1 MRDLAA
7 GTLLESLADRQ
18 VALSLVATGG
28 GTSAIASLCG
38 IPGASRVVMEGL
50 VPYAAAAMDRLLG
63 GRQEQYC
70 SARASRR
77 LAITAWQRSVEM
89 TTPERAMG
97 AAVTASLVTA
107 RPKVGE
113 HRVHAAVQTLH
124 RTFCAS
130 VHLTKGS
137 RDRAAEESL
146 AATFLLS
153 VIGAMLHDDEMHS
166 DACRQRVSDGLDL
179 LDGEW
184 VETDLVVASAGLRGL
199 LAGRSRAIDAE
210 STQLTAASHAVP
222 KAPEAG
228 QLVFPGSFDPLHD
241 GHRQMA
247 NVAERIVGRPVSFEL
262 SVTNVD
268 KPMLDY
274 VELLSRVKAIGSD
287 RALWLT
293 RAATFVEKTDIFR
306 DATFVMGAD
315 TFARLADPRYSH
327 GSVAEAAATA
337 ERIAG
342 AVRELIVFGRL
353 RDGGW
358 LDPSSAD
365 IPESLRRKTRFIP
378 RETFAM
384 DISSTA
390 LRARAQGE

>member
-7 GTLLESLADRQ
+7 GNLLESLADRQ

-38 IPGASRVVMEGL
+38 NPGASRVVMEGL
-50 VPYAAAAMDRLLG
+50 IPYATAAMDRLLG

-97 AAVTASLVTA
+97 AAGTASLVTA

-113 HRVHAAVQTLH
+113 HRVHVAVQTLH

-153 VIGAMLHDDEMHS
+153 VIGAMLHDDEIHS
-166 DACRQRVSDGLDL
+166 DACRHRVADGLDL
-179 LDGEW
+179 LDGER
-184 VETDLVVASAGLRGL
+184 VETELVVASAGLRGL

-210 STQLTAASHAVP
+210 SARLTAASHAVP
-222 KAPEAG
+222 KAPAAG
-228 QLVFPGSFDPLHD
+228 QLLFPGSFDPLHD

-293 RAATFVEKTDIFR
+293 RAATFVEKTEIFR
-306 DATFVMGAD
+306 DATFIMGAD
-315 TFARLADPRYSH
+315 TFARLADSRYSH

-358 LDPSSAD
+358 LDPSTAD
-365 IPESLRRKTRFIP
+365 VPESLRRKTRFIP
-378 RETFAM
+378 REMFAM